1 MARNGPAIPRYR
13 ATGAPA
19 ILHQGFRPFFLGAGL
34 WAVLAMALWIGQL
47 RGMPLLPQAIGQGAW
62 HAHAMLFGYLGA
74 ALAGFL
80 TTAVPNWTG
89 RMPIQGL
96 PLAGLAGLW
105 LAGRIG
111 VLAMDRIGLPAAAV
125 LDVAFIVVLGAAIGR
140 EIVAGRNWRNL
151 PVLAGIAVFAVAH
164 VLFWLGAAGQL
175 PTGYGERLAVGVFT
189 VLIGLIGGRIVPSFT
204 RNWLK
209 KQGAQR
215 FPTAATERDRA
226 VLIGTGVA
234 LGAWLVAPDH
244 AVTAVLCA
252 AAALAQVWRL
262 SRWRGL
268 ATWREPL
275 LLVLHLGYLWVPVGL
290 ALIAAAP
297 VSAGVTPTLAL
308 HALTTGAM
316 GTMTLAVMMRAS
328 RGHTGRP
335 LAADTATTAAIAA
348 LQVAVLARLLAPIFP
363 LQYVTLLGIS
373 GAGWIGAFALF
384 CLAYGRMLV
393 TPKPD

>member
-13 ATGAPA
+13 ATSAPA

-47 RGMPLLPQAIGQGAW
+47 RGTPLLPTAMGPGAW
-62 HAHAMLFGYLGA
+62 HANAMLFGYLSA

-89 RMPIQGL
+89 RMPIQGA
-96 PLAGLAGLW
+96 PLAALAVLW

-111 VLAMDRIGLPAAAV
+111 VLAMDTIGLPAAAA
-125 LDVAFIVVLGAAIGR
+125 LDVAFLVVLGAAIGR
-140 EIVAGRNWRNL
+140 EIAAGRNWRNL
-151 PVLAGIAVFAVAH
+151 PVLGGIGVLAAAH
-164 VLFWLGAAGQL
+164 VLFWLGVAGQI
-175 PTGYGERLAVGVFT
+175 PAGYGERLAIGAFT
-189 VLIGLIGGRIVPSFT
+189 LLIGLIGGRIVPSFT

-209 KQGAQR
+209 KRGADR
-215 FPTAATERDRA
+215 FPTAANDYDRA
-226 VLIGTGVA
+226 ILIGSGVA
-234 LGAWLVAPDH
+234 LAAWLVAPDH
-244 AVTAVLCA
+244 VVTAVLCA
-252 AAALAQVWRL
+252 VAAVAHVWRL

-275 LLVLHLGYLWVPVGL
+275 LFVLHLGYCWVPAGL
-290 ALIAAAP
+290 ALIAAVP
-297 VSAGVTPTLAL
+297 VSAGVTANLAL
-308 HALTTGAM
+308 HALTAGAM
-316 GTMTLAVMMRAS
+316 GTMTLAVMARAS

-335 LAADTATTAAIAA
+335 LTADTATTVAIAG
-348 LQVAVLARLLAPIFP
+348 LQVSVLARLVAPLFP
-363 LQYVTLLGIS
+363 LQYVPLLGVS

-393 TPKPD
+393 TPKPR